1 MNYEPNYE
9 QEKTRIEEQLDDIK
23 TLLTIELKSALTTD
37 EAALYMGI
45 SSESVRRLC
54 RQGKLTH
61 YRPGGLRIYLKKEDL
76 DKYITR
82 NKVVGDID
90 LYDEVVF
97 NY

>member
-1 MNYEPNYE
+1 MNYE
-9 QEKTRIEEQLDDIK
+9 QEKTRIEEQLNDIK
-23 TLLTIELKSALTTD
+23 TLLTMELKTVLTTE

-54 RQGKLTH
+54 RTGKLTH
-61 YRPGGLRIYLKKEDL
+61 YRPGMKIYIKKEDI
-76 DKYITR
+76 DKYITQ

-90 LYDEVVF
+90 LYDEVAF